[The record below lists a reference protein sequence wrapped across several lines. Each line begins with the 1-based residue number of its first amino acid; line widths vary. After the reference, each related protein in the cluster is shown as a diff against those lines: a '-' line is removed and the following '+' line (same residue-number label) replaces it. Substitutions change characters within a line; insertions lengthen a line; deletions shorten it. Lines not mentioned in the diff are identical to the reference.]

1 MLLIRNT
8 LVFFTKYNYL
18 LDKKYKWN
26 NATITFLENGKLN
39 AFGLGRYSFV
49 DQYLVKCD
57 FGNREHLLKF
67 NDDYS
72 RFISVRKDD
81 FEVVVGNHL

>member
-1 MLLIRNT
+1 M
-8 LVFFTKYNYL
+8 K
-18 LDKKYKWN
+18 
-26 NATITFLENGKLN
+26 
-39 AFGLGRYSFV
+39 AFGLEEYSFINK
-49 DQYLVKCD
+49 YLIKCN
-57 FGNREHLLKF
+57 FGGRIHLLKF